1 MPAEVFGPDHVFL
14 KKDQLIGLEELER
27 LIGAFVRCGVRKIRI
42 TGGEPLLRRGV
53 VEFLGCLKR
62 FPGLE
67 DLAMTTNGLLLP
79 TFAQGLAEA
88 GLHRVTVSLDALDP
102 EIFAAMNGRGKHP
115 DQVLAGIESARR
127 AGLRV
132 KVNMVVQRG
141 VNDSQILPM
150 ARHFKNAGIPL
161 RFIEFMDVGNHN
173 HWDPGLVVSGQ
184 EILAVLANEM
194 KFEPLPASHFGEVAN
209 RFRYLDGGSEFGII
223 TSISSPFCR
232 DCTRARLSADGRL
245 FTCLF
250 ATKGHDLLGALRA
263 NKPNDEQLY
272 QMVAALWRTRDDRY
286 SELRSEAGGQSPAK
300 VEMSFIGG

>member
-1 MPAEVFGPDHVFL
+1 
-14 KKDQLIGLEELER
+14 
-27 LIGAFVRCGVRKIRI
+27 
-42 TGGEPLLRRGV
+42 
-53 VEFLGCLKR
+53 
-62 FPGLE
+62 
-67 DLAMTTNGLLLP
+67 
-79 TFAQGLAEA
+79 
-88 GLHRVTVSLDALDP
+88 
-102 EIFAAMNGRGKHP
+102 
-115 DQVLAGIESARR
+115 
-127 AGLRV
+127 
-132 KVNMVVQRG
+132 
-141 VNDSQILPM
+141 M

-173 HWDPGLVVSGQ
+173 HWNPGLVVSGE
-184 EILAVLANEM
+184 EILAVLASEM

-250 ATKGHDLLGALRA
+250 ANKGHDLLGALRA
-263 NKPNDEQLY
+263 NKPDDEQLY

>member
-1 MPAEVFGPDHVFL
+1 MPAEVFGPDHAFL
-14 KKDQLIGLEELER
+14 KKRQLIGLEELER
-27 LIGAFVRCGVRKIRI
+27 LIGAFVRCGVRKLRI
-42 TGGEPLLRRGV
+42 TGGEPLLRQGV
-53 VEFLGCLKR
+53 VEFLGCLRR
-62 FPGLE
+62 FPQLE
-67 DLAMTTNGLLLP
+67 DLAMTTNGLILP
-79 TFAQGLAEA
+79 TFAQGLADA

-102 EIFAAMNGRGKHP
+102 GIFAAMNGRGKHP
-115 DQVLAGIESARR
+115 DQVLLGIEAAQR
-127 AGLRV
+127 AGLAV

-150 ARHFKNAGIPL
+150 ALHFKNAGIPL

-173 HWDPGLVVSGQ
+173 RWSPSLVVNGK
-184 EILAVLANEM
+184 EILARLAPGL
-194 KFEPLPASHFGEVAN
+194 KFEPLPPTHFGEVAN
-209 RFRYLDGGSEFGII
+209 RYRYLDDGSEFGII

-250 ATKGHDLLGALRA
+250 ATKGHDLLGAMRA
-263 NKPNDEQLY
+263 GEPDDDQLH

-286 SELRSEAGGQSPAK
+286 SELRSAIGGKAPAK